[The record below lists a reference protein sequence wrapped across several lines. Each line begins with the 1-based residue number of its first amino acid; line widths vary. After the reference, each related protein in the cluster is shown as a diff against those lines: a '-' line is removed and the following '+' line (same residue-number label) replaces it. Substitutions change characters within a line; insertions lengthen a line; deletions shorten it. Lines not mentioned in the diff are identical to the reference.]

1 MPVTLFQNH
10 VPPSAPPA
18 PQAPRRRFRAADVAV
33 QLDMVVIGDIC
44 VGVSLSG
51 YRSVTLG
58 VLNDESGSQAAL
70 LDALD
75 SARTAALPALAH
87 AVKGAAASMGLRAVH
102 ALAQR
107 IEADGA
113 GYSALDCHAAAAAL
127 RDRLATTRALLDRMG
142 FV

>member
-1 MPVTLFQNH
+1 MPVTLSQNH
-10 VPPSAPPA
+10 APPSAAPA

-58 VLNDESGSQAAL
+58 VLNDESGSLAAL

-75 SARTAALPALAH
+75 SARAAALPALAH